1 MIFNSL
7 IFMVFFA
14 VVFGLRWLLPAGW
27 AAKKGVLLV
36 ASILFYGAWRAEYLL
51 LILISTL
58 IDWSVSKRMYAAS
71 DPATRKRWLLVSLCS
86 NLGMLTFF
94 KYTNFFVDNINL
106 IGALSGHGE
115 VIEPFNIL
123 LPVGISFYTFQTL
136 SYTIDIYRDRM
147 KPWGSFWDFALFV
160 TFFPQLVAGPIVRA
174 VDFKAQCEQEVEVS
188 ADVRWWGAALCLVG
202 MFQKI
207 VLADM
212 FLAPTADR
220 VFGAVIGPSMRD
232 VWLGVLAF
240 SGQIYFDF
248 AGYSICAIGLAM
260 MLGFVLPDNFNA
272 PYAAKG
278 FSDFW
283 RRWHISLSSWLKDY
297 LYISLGGNR
306 GGATERNLMLTMLLG
321 GLWHGAS
328 WNFVLWGFLHG
339 TYLVVERRLR
349 PVLGGIPALQG
360 RVGGALGWAL
370 TLFLVCLA
378 WIPFRAK
385 DLGATWRILAGAV
398 GANQVPSVTV
408 NRDLLVIP
416 VVVGMLVVQRACRD
430 TRLEVWVQRAPWWV
444 VALVALV
451 MFVSI
456 LVNTGVS
463 RAFVYFQF

>member
-1 MIFNSL
+1 MIFFVV
-7 IFMVFFA
+7 IFM
-14 VVFGLRWLLPAGW
+14 LRWWLPTGW
-27 AAKKGVLLV
+27 ATKKGVLLV
-36 ASILFYGAWRAEYLL
+36 ASILFYGAWRADYLL

-58 IDWSVSKRMYAAS
+58 VDWLVSRRMYAAS
-71 DPATRKRWLLVSLCS
+71 EAGDRKRWLMVSLAS
-86 NLGMLTFF
+86 NLGMLAVF
-94 KYTNFFVDNINL
+94 KYTNFFIDNVNA
-106 IGALSGHGE
+106 IGALSGQE
-115 VIEPFNIL
+115 TLITPLNIL

-136 SYTIDIYRDRM
+136 SYTIDVYRSRM
-147 KPWGSFWDFALFV
+147 RPWSSFWDFALFV

-174 VDFKAQCEQEVEVS
+174 VDFQPQCEQEVEVS
-188 ADVRWWGAALCLVG
+188 ADVRWWGAGLCLVG

-207 VLADM
+207 VLADI

-220 VFGAVIGPSMRD
+220 VFGAVVGPNMRD
-232 VWLGVLAF
+232 AWLGVMAF

-248 AGYSICAIGLAM
+248 AGYSTCAIGLAM

-306 GGATERNLMLTMLLG
+306 GGTTERNLMLTMLLG

-339 TYLVVERRLR
+339 AYLVAERRLR
-349 PVLGGIPALQG
+349 PLLNAIPMLHG
-360 RVGGALGWAL
+360 RVGAAMGWAL

-378 WIPFRAK
+378 WIPFRAN
-385 DLGATWRILAGAV
+385 DMSATWRIFAGAL
-398 GANQVPSVTV
+398 GANDVPSITV

-416 VVVGMLVVQRACRD
+416 VIVCMLAVQRACRD
-430 TRLEVWVQRAPWWV
+430 TRLEVWVQRAPWWL
-444 VALVALV
+444 VALVALT